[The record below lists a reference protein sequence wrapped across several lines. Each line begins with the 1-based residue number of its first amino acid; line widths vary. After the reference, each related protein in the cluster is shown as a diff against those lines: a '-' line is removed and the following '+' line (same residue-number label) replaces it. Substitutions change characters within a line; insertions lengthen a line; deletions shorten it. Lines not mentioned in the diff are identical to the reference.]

1 MKKYLVL
8 LITIVGLQL
17 ISYAQV
23 AINNDGTTADE
34 SAQLEI
40 KSTSKGI
47 LIPRLTQAQR
57 NAMIIPAESL
67 LIFQTDNTPGF
78 YYFDGIDWLMLSTSA
93 AAGESGWELTGN
105 AGTNPSNN
113 FVGTID
119 SLDLIFRVNNVEKL
133 RLKVNGAL
141 EPLNCGNS
149 VFVGEGAGV
158 NDDLI
163 GNESTF
169 VGFYAGNS
177 NTLGTNN
184 TAIGSHCLYNSTTGH
199 HNTAVGERALY
210 NNGGSNNI
218 AIGRNPLY
226 YNTLGSNNISIGGTA
241 LHYNTTGN
249 SNIAIGGNSMN
260 LNTTGIENIAIG
272 HDALFRD
279 TTGYGNTAVGG
290 YSLNLTRNGYRN
302 TALGQYALYSNETGD
317 YNTAVG
323 YSSGPSAMPG
333 SYDLVNTTAIG
344 NGSTVT
350 ASNTIHL
357 GNTSITE
364 IAGQVGFSTYS
375 DKRFKKNVKENIKGL
390 DFILKLKPVSYQ
402 WDIAKLDKFL
412 GNDKKVQ
419 KDESLMESRKNQE
432 KIVYSGF
439 LAQDVENVVKETVSN
454 FSGVVVPQNENSL
467 YSIRYAEFVVPLVK
481 AVQELDSKIEKQ
493 QEIINEL
500 QKENNE
506 LKKLQQEIEEIKAN
520 MKAFKK

>member
-8 LITIVGLQL
+8 LIIIVGLQL

-23 AINNDGTTADE
+23 AINNDGTLADE

-47 LIPRLTQAQR
+47 LIPRLTRAQR
-57 NAMIIPAESL
+57 NAMVIPAEGL

-78 YYFDGIDWLMLSTSA
+78 YYFDGIDWLKLSTSA
-93 AAGESGWELTGN
+93 AGGSGWELNGN
-105 AGTNPSNN
+105 VGTDPLNN

-119 SLDLIFRVNNVEKL
+119 NSDLVFRVNDVEKL
-133 RLKVNGAL
+133 RLKVNGTL
-141 EPLNCGNS
+141 EPLNSGNS

-158 NDDLI
+158 NDDLS

-169 VGFYAGNS
+169 VGFFAGNS

-184 TAIGSHCLYNSTTGH
+184 TAIGSYCLYNSATGH

-218 AIGRNPLY
+218 AIGREPLY
-226 YNTLGSNNISIGGTA
+226 YNASGGDNIAIGRTTLQ
-241 LHYNTTGN
+241 YNTSGY
-249 SNIAIGGNSMN
+249 SNVAIGGNSMN
-260 LNTTGIENIAIG
+260 LNTSGIENVAIG
-272 HDALFRD
+272 LEALLRD
-279 TTGYGNTAVGG
+279 TTGYANTAVGC
-290 YSLNLTRNGYRN
+290 YSLKLTRNGYRN
-302 TALGQYALYSNETGD
+302 TALGHYALYSNETGD

-323 YSSGPSAMPG
+323 YNSGPSAVPA
-333 SYDLVNTTAIG
+333 STDLVNTTAIG
-344 NGSTVT
+344 NGTTVT

-390 DFILKLKPVSYQ
+390 EFILKLKPVSYQ
-402 WDIAKLDKFL
+402 WDVAKLDEFL

-419 KDESLMESRKNQE
+419 EDQSLLESRKKQE
-432 KIVYSGF
+432 QIIYSGF
-439 LAQDVENVVKETVSN
+439 LAQDVENVVHETASN

-481 AVQELDSKIEKQ
+481 AVQELA
-493 QEIINEL
+493 
-500 QKENNE
+500 KENEE
-506 LKKLQQEIEEIKAN
+506 LRKRIVKLENK
-520 MKAFKK
+520 

>member
-1 MKKYLVL
+1 MKKNTLLLCSLFMVL
-8 LITIVGLQL
+8 FAHSQI
-17 ISYAQV
+17 
-23 AINNDGTTADE
+23 AINNDGSTADE

-47 LIPRLTQAQR
+47 LIPRLTQTQR

-93 AAGESGWELTGN
+93 AAGGSGWELTGN

-226 YNTLGSNNISIGGTA
+226 YITLGSNNISIGGTA

-302 TALGQYALYSNETGD
+302 TAFGQYALYSNETGD

-357 GNTSITE
+357 GNTSIIE
-364 IAGQVGFSTYS
+364 IAG
-375 DKRFKKNVKENIKGL
+375 
-390 DFILKLKPVSYQ
+390 
-402 WDIAKLDKFL
+402 
-412 GNDKKVQ
+412 
-419 KDESLMESRKNQE
+419 
-432 KIVYSGF
+432 
-439 LAQDVENVVKETVSN
+439 
-454 FSGVVVPQNENSL
+454 
-467 YSIRYAEFVVPLVK
+467 
-481 AVQELDSKIEKQ
+481 
-493 QEIINEL
+493 
-500 QKENNE
+500 
-506 LKKLQQEIEEIKAN
+506 
-520 MKAFKK
+520 

>member
-1 MKKYLVL
+1 MKKYLIL
-8 LITIVGLQL
+8 LIVIGGLQL
-17 ISYAQV
+17 IPRAQV
-23 AINNDGTTADE
+23 AINNDGTAADE

-47 LIPRLTQAQR
+47 LIPRLTQLQR
-57 NAMIIPAESL
+57 DAMPMPTESL
-67 LIFQTDNTPGF
+67 LIFQTDNTPGY

-93 AAGESGWELTGN
+93 AAGSGWELTGN
-105 AGTNPSNN
+105 AGTDPSNN
-113 FVGTID
+113 FMGTTD
-119 SLDLIFRVNNVEKL
+119 NSDLLFRVNNVEKL
-133 RLKVNGAL
+133 RLKTNGAL

-149 VFVGEGAGV
+149 VFIGEGAGV
-158 NDDLI
+158 NDDLV

-177 NTLGTNN
+177 NTLGTYN
-184 TAIGSHCLYNSTTGH
+184 TAIGSHCLFNSTTGH
-199 HNTAVGERALY
+199 KNTAVGERALY
-210 NNGGSNNI
+210 NNGGNYNI
-218 AIGRNPLY
+218 AMGCKPLY
-226 YNTLGSNNISIGGTA
+226 YNTLGSNNIAIGRTA
-241 LHYNTTGN
+241 LHYNTTGY

-260 LNTTGIENIAIG
+260 HNTSGIENVAVG
-272 HDALFRD
+272 RDALLRD
-279 TTGYGNTAVGG
+279 TSGYGNTAVGG
-290 YSLNLTRNGYRN
+290 YSLNLTTNGYRN
-302 TALGQYALYSNETGD
+302 TAFGQYALYSNETGN

-323 YSSGPSAMPG
+323 YSSGPTAVPG

-364 IAGQVGFSTYS
+364 ISGHVGFSTYS

-402 WDIAKLDKFL
+402 WDITKLDKFL

-419 KDESLMESRKNQE
+419 EDESLIESRKKQE
-432 KIVYSGF
+432 QIVYSGF
-439 LAQDVENVVKETVSN
+439 LAQDVEKVVRETAGN

-481 AVQELDSKIEKQ
+481 AVQELDGKIDEQ
-493 QEIINEL
+493 QEIINKL

-506 LKKLQQEIEEIKAN
+506 LKEFQKDIEEIKVS
-520 MKAFKK
+520 MKMLKK